1 VEYPD
6 DLKYT
11 KEHEWARLSDGRIT
25 VGITDYAQDALG
37 EVVFLELPEVDADV
51 SKEDAFGVIE
61 SVKAANDLF
70 APVSG
75 RVAEVNA
82 TLVDSPEMVNS
93 DPYGEGW
100 LIVVEPSDLAEL
112 DELMTSKEYAEYV
125 RSQKE

>member
-1 VEYPD
+1 MEYPD

-37 EVVFLELPEVDADV
+37 EVVFLELPEVGADV

-61 SVKAANDLF
+61 SVKAANNLF

-82 TLVDSPEMVNS
+82 TVVDSPEMVNT

-100 LIVVEPSDLAEL
+100 LIVVEPSDLAEMN
-112 DELMTSKEYAEYV
+112 DLMTSKEYAEYV
-125 RSQKE
+125 RSQKD

>member
-1 VEYPD
+1 MEYPD

-75 RVAEVNA
+75 RVAEVNT
-82 TLVDSPEMVNS
+82 TLVDSPEMVNT

>member
-75 RVAEVNA
+75 RVAEVNV

>member
-1 VEYPD
+1 MEYPD

-75 RVAEVNA
+75 RVAEVNV

>member
-11 KEHEWARLSDGRIT
+11 KEHEWARMSDGRIT

-37 EVVFLELPEVDADV
+37 EVVFLELPEVDTDV
-51 SKEDAFGVIE
+51 SKEDTFGVIE

-75 RVAEVNA
+75 RVAEVNS
-82 TLVDSPEMVNS
+82 TVVDSPEMVNT

-112 DELMTSKEYAEYV
+112 DELMTAKEYAEYV

>member
-1 VEYPD
+1 MEYPD

-11 KEHEWARLSDGRIT
+11 KEHEWARMSDGRIT

-37 EVVFLELPEVDADV
+37 EVVFLELPEVDTDV
-51 SKEDAFGVIE
+51 SKEDTFGVIE

-75 RVAEVNA
+75 RVVEVNG
-82 TLVDSPEMVNS
+82 TVVDSPEMVNT

-112 DELMTSKEYAEYV
+112 DELMTAKEYAEYV

>member
-1 VEYPD
+1 MEYPD

-11 KEHEWARLSDGRIT
+11 KEHEWARLSDGRVT
-25 VGITDYAQDALG
+25 VGVTDYAQDALG
-37 EVVFLELPEVDADV
+37 EVVFLELPEIDADV

-75 RVAEVNA
+75 RVVEVNG
-82 TLVDSPEMVNS
+82 TVVESPEMVNT

-100 LIVVEPSDLAEL
+100 LIAVEPSDLAEL
-112 DELMTSKEYAEYV
+112 DDLMTAKEYAEYV

>member
-1 VEYPD
+1 MEYPD

-37 EVVFLELPEVDADV
+37 EVVFLELPDVDADV

>member
-1 VEYPD
+1 MEYPD

-11 KEHEWARLSDGRIT
+11 KEHEWARLSDGRVT
-25 VGITDYAQDALG
+25 VGVTDYAQDALG
-37 EVVFLELPEVDADV
+37 EVVFLELPEIDADV

-75 RVAEVNA
+75 RVVEVNG
-82 TLVDSPEMVNS
+82 TLVESPEMVNS

-100 LIVVEPSDLAEL
+100 LIAVEPSDLAEL
-112 DELMTSKEYAEYV
+112 DDLMTAKEYAEYV

>member
-1 VEYPD
+1 MEYPD

-75 RVAEVNA
+75 RVAEVNG
-82 TLVDSPEMVNS
+82 TLADSPEMVNS

>member
-1 VEYPD
+1 MEYPG

-51 SKEDAFGVIE
+51 SKEDTFGVIE

-75 RVAEVNA
+75 RVVEVNA
-82 TLVDSPEMVNS
+82 TVVDSPEMVNT

-125 RSQKE
+125 RSQKD

>member
-1 VEYPD
+1 MEYPD

-37 EVVFLELPEVDADV
+37 EVVFLELPDVDADV

-75 RVAEVNA
+75 RVAEVNT

>member
-1 VEYPD
+1 MEYPD

>member
-1 VEYPD
+1 VEYPG

-37 EVVFLELPEVDADV
+37 EVVFLELPEVGADV

-75 RVAEVNA
+75 RVVEVNA
-82 TLVDSPEMVNS
+82 TVVDSPEMVNT

-125 RSQKE
+125 RSQKD